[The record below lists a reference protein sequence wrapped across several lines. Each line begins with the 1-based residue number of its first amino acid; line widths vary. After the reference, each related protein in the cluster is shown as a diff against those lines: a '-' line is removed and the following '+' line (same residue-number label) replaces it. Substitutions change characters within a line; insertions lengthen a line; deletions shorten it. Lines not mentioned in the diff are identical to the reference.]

1 VQAGWLSSADGLGVA
16 QTALIAVMPVVVSAH
31 GVNVVPSTMRGTV
44 AADVVAALVA
54 IVVVAVRLG
63 GAYAQG
69 ECGDS
74 RQD

>member
-1 VQAGWLSSADGLGVA
+1 MV
-16 QTALIAVMPVVVSAH
+16 PVVVPAP
-31 GVNVVPSTMRGTV
+31 GVHVVPSVMRGTV

-63 GAYAQG
+63 GARAHG

>member
-1 VQAGWLSSADGLGVA
+1 
-16 QTALIAVMPVVVSAH
+16 MPVVVPAP
-31 GVNVVPSTMRGTV
+31 GVHVVPSVMRGTV